1 MAKNLTA
8 SDRKSLIRLASALP
22 AGSPERRA
30 ILAGLH
36 REANTLELRVDL
48 PSYHP
53 QDWDK
58 YLERPLKAL
67 LRDPAYKVSVL
78 GGVGDTPY
86 LSLQPKGSEQ
96 EYLEAVRRDLGHLAR
111 KIVDIY
117 TEYGVR
123 ISAQDVVRRIGRRS
137 RELVRALQV
146 TSGARMASGKQ
157 ARVKS
162 KRESMRLM
170 NGLEKQHGSRTK
182 EAVLK
187 GVKDGVIAPA
197 AVVGGGYK
205 DGKKVAI
212 KWLEGEIKSAP
223 AKTAKTRR
231 VLGAAGAREF
241 LDLAHSIFPKART
254 PQAAMKELMETLEYL
269 GEDPWLS
276 EEEYVA
282 EGRDYVDLDGATY
295 EVPDQVEVR
304 WDYKE
309 RKVKYYL
316 GSDADVQAF
325 ALACTNRKFV
335 AWMESLV
342 EKRMAEVLKTPED
355 LDEDALNDE
364 FKDYHDRYEGEDS
377 YDFLHGFYKFG
388 PLKKFNIKVRISA
401 REFSYRGEA
410 LYDLEY
416 DLSKVEW
423 VEPEPRFEEPDPSYS
438 RYGPW

>member
-30 ILAGLH
+30 ILAGLQKAPVAKSAANATPAV
-36 REANTLELRVDL
+36 EALM
-48 PSYHP
+48 
-53 QDWDK
+53 
-58 YLERPLKAL
+58 
-67 LRDPAYKVSVL
+67 
-78 GGVGDTPY
+78 
-86 LSLQPKGSEQ
+86 
-96 EYLEAVRRDLGHLAR
+96 RDLGRIPGVDTVYITDTWSDGYFQLRVVLEPKEGPNALGGRSGKTIEFEYAR
-111 KIVDIY
+111 GRWGKFFNIPNFAKIMAAIRKMVKKSDLTIDGIAGPKKVY
-117 TEYGVR
+117 EF
-123 ISAQDVVRRIGRRS
+123 QDRASKGSPRLSGYDDNEVAV
-137 RELVRALQV
+137 ELYDY
-146 TSGARMASGKQ
+146 SGARRASGKQ

-170 NGLEKQHGSRTK
+170 NGLEKQHGGRTK
-182 EAVLK
+182 AYYEAVLK
-187 GVKDGVIAPA
+187 GVKDGVIAPS

-295 EVPDQVEVR
+295 EVPDEVEVR
-304 WDYKE
+304 WD
-309 RKVKYYL
+309 
-316 GSDADVQAF
+316 
-325 ALACTNRKFV
+325 
-335 AWMESLV
+335 
-342 EKRMAEVLKTPED
+342 
-355 LDEDALNDE
+355 
-364 FKDYHDRYEGEDS
+364 
-377 YDFLHGFYKFG
+377 
-388 PLKKFNIKVRISA
+388 
-401 REFSYRGEA
+401 
-410 LYDLEY
+410 
-416 DLSKVEW
+416 
-423 VEPEPRFEEPDPSYS
+423 
-438 RYGPW
+438 